1 MNVAERAHLA
11 GIADEGWDLVP
22 RLGQRLAPA
31 LLLDAATLGNWIDV
45 EFTIEAIQASTAYA
59 RILVAMTHLVAAR
72 RRLRLGAPALP
83 PGAAREQAVRLAL
96 ACGEL
101 VGDLRALI
109 APGSLDPTSE
119 AARLCRLGDSLHH
132 APVEALAC
140 YEGALRLIPDHAPAH
155 FGVFIVRRLQGD
167 AAEAAYHLYT
177 AVQYAPGNTIYRYYY
192 NTWRLADP
200 KAAAVLPSLGGED
213 GAVTPPAERVTLR
226 AMRRRRAPSDS
237 SPLPP
242 MPPPPEIDPRRPE
255 AVRALL
261 DGLLADA
268 RHNLLLAMAFHWLGR
283 IDARAQTQSLGAS
296 QRLVAQLIAS
306 VVGLAHQELALGA
319 LEEARALVAQE
330 GCDVRTRTTTLDL
343 CIQRLQSA

>member
-1 MNVAERAHLA
+1 MNVEERAHLA

-109 APGSLDPTSE
+109 APGAPDPTSE

-132 APVEALAC
+132 APAEALAC

-167 AAEAAYHLYT
+167 SAEAAYHLYT
-177 AVQYAPGNTIYRYYY
+177 AVQYAPGNAIYRYYY

-213 GAVTPPAERVTLR
+213 GAIAPPAERVALR
-226 AMRRRRAPSDS
+226 ALRRRRAAPAPS
-237 SPLPP
+237 LPP
-242 MPPPPEIDPRRPE
+242 MPPPPEIDPRDPE
-255 AVRALL
+255 GVRALL
-261 DGLLADA
+261 DALLEDEH
-268 RHNLLLAMAFHWLGR
+268 HNLLLAMAFHWLGR
-283 IDARAQTQSLGAS
+283 IDARAQTQSLGPS
-296 QRLVAQLIAS
+296 QRLVSQLIAS